1 MDMPVVLPGI
11 DPLMLV
17 TVLLFSTL
25 SVLVLVHV
33 CVRMAVTR
41 SIGVGVLVV
50 VSMLVRVLVH
60 GECLGERRSPGA

>member
-25 SVLVLVHV
+25 SVLVHV